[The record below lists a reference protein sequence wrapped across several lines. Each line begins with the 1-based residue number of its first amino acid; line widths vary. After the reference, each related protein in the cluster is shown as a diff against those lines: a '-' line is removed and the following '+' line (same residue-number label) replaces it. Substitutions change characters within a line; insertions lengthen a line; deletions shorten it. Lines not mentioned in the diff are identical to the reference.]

1 MKKQEAELYVARVDK
16 ARASLRYWV
25 ISVLRADWEGWEWG
39 GGLPWV
45 HVHETP
51 EY

>member
-1 MKKQEAELYVARVDK
+1 MKEQEAKLYVARVYK

-25 ISVLRADWEGWEWG
+25 VSALRADRKGWEWG

-45 HVHETP
+45 YVHVTP
-51 EY
+51 AY